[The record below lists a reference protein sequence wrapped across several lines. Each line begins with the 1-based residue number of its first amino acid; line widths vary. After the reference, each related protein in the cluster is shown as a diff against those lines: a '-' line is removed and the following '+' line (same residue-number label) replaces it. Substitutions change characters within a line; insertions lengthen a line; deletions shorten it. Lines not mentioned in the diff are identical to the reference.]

1 MKILGIEEGKEGRKG
16 MGFMFPSSVL
26 PSFPSSIPKI
36 FGSQRSDGSGSQNGA
51 NMTLKFPRA
60 LAMGAALLCVI
71 GVANARPTPRDPSR
85 DALLVAS
92 RALSPNA
99 HRIRTWVAPPSKKG
113 VLGSPLKR
121 ATIRSAASVGGLSF
135 QFSGYSSDQ
144 QNALSGF
151 LNQNLG
157 NIAAVWGAPAPEQQ
171 GKTLLISNVAGS
183 ATYFP
188 PASTNATA
196 GTIEYGYVP
205 SATASENQF
214 ALLELVLRAYQG
226 PRLPAFDFNDGLYV
240 EPYLYGESEAAA
252 LQIVYRASGS
262 PSNFDP
268 TVYAAYLLPV
278 YDTFNSP
285 ALGNAF
291 IYPQT
296 GNLAISDFRLA
307 MAQAAFLKLA
317 VENPNFFSQF
327 NAALYARGA
336 ARSAIAPDDLEALVA
351 SVVPTVEGLPARAWL
366 REQYAL
372 NARVQTG
379 DKVYVAVIPLPTAT
393 GARSGFNLFAQAF
406 TTQANGNETALSGYG
421 TLDAFDETGANI
433 KPFSPE
439 LVSSN
444 VLAFV
449 EAGSVIAGQATY
461 VGTFNAFGSPAPSRV
476 TLRVRL
482 NATEGRGVFPFAVA
496 GTPTSISSFY
506 GATLGA
512 TAGTISVAGAGG
524 TQPLP
529 ITRGT
534 FASTLPYPSG
544 PSVKTTFSDGTRSVT
559 RNTAWL
565 VPGASARSV
574 VFLLDGI
581 GSAASS
587 APNLNSANG
596 SLRMIAFPL
605 RPFARD
611 EATALGADPAT
622 LALARFRPN
631 LSPSSVTSS
640 GGLAFGINSARY
652 EIYPHISQG
661 PEAGQGYWIM
671 VPPSGLNNQVA
682 GTFPPSSQNVELE
695 LRGGWNQFGVPRATA
710 IGALNLQVRYGGL
723 NTVPLSEAQ
732 NRGIIAPGI
741 WRYDGSNGYVRVD
754 VAGGVLNPWE
764 GYWIFA
770 SPSSGV
776 NVVFLAGGASA
787 SSQVGS
793 SALQAN
799 ASSFKTGE
807 WAVAMRAESSRSSDS
822 SASFGVSTRTPAARP
837 PVAAKQISVYFSPS
851 TQAARAGTGNAQGF
865 LPRLQTSNVWR
876 FSVDGA
882 AKGEA
887 VTLSWP
893 GLNAAPRFLRLKLR
907 DETTGRSSWM
917 DAGAKSSFVS
927 NGAVRKFS
935 ILGAISPIGMSS
947 APGS

>member
-1 MKILGIEEGKEGRKG
+1 M
-16 MGFMFPSSVL
+16 
-26 PSFPSSIPKI
+26 SF
-36 FGSQRSDGSGSQNGA
+36 
-51 NMTLKFPRA
+51 KFPRA
-60 LAMGAALLCVI
+60 LALGGALWCSI
-71 GVANARPTPRDPSR
+71 GAVHARPAPRDASR
-85 DALLVAS
+85 DSLLVAS
-92 RALSPNA
+92 RALSSNA

-113 VLGSPLKR
+113 VSGSGLKR

-144 QNALSGF
+144 QSALSGF
-151 LNQNLG
+151 LNQNGG
-157 NIAAVWGAPAPEQQ
+157 NIAAVWGDPAPEQG

-188 PASTNATA
+188 PASTNSTA
-196 GTIEYGYVP
+196 GTIEFGYVA
-205 SATASENQF
+205 SATASDNQF

-226 PRLPAFDFNDGLYV
+226 PRLPAFDFNNGLYV

-252 LQIVYRASGS
+252 LEIVYRASGS

-291 IYPQT
+291 IYPQS
-296 GNLAISDFRLA
+296 GALAISDFRLA
-307 MAQAAFLKLA
+307 MAQAAFLKLE
-317 VENPNFFSQF
+317 VENPNFFRQF
-327 NAALYARGA
+327 NAALYAHGT
-336 ARSAIAPDDLEALVA
+336 ARSAIAPDDLESLVA
-351 SVVPTVEGLPARAWL
+351 GVVPTVEGLPARAWL
-366 REQYAL
+366 REQFAL

-406 TTQANGNETALSGYG
+406 TTQPNGNETALSGYG
-421 TLDAFDETGANI
+421 TLDAFDETGRGI

-439 LVSSN
+439 LTSSN
-444 VLAFV
+444 VLAFA

-476 TLRVRL
+476 TLRARL

-496 GTPTSISSFY
+496 GTPTSVSSFY

-512 TAGTISVAGAGG
+512 TAGTISIAGVGG

-534 FASTLPYPSG
+534 FASTLAYPGG
-544 PSVKTTFSDGTRSVT
+544 PLVKTTFSDGTRSVM

-581 GSAASS
+581 GSTDHS
-587 APNLNSANG
+587 APNIISANG
-596 SLRMIAFPL
+596 SLKMIAFPL

-611 EATALGADPAT
+611 EATALGADPAS
-622 LALARFRPN
+622 LALARYRPN
-631 LSPSSVTSS
+631 LSPSSMTSS
-640 GGLAFGINSARY
+640 GGLAFGVNPARY

-671 VPPSGLNNQVA
+671 VPQSGLNNQVA
-682 GTFPPSSQNVELE
+682 GTFPPSNQNAELE

-710 IGALNLQVRYGGL
+710 IGALNLRVRYGGL
-723 NTVPLSEAQ
+723 SAVSLSEAQ

-776 NVVFLAGGASA
+776 NLVFPAGAATSP
-787 SSQVGS
+787 
-793 SALQAN
+793 LQAR
-799 ASSFKTGE
+799 ASNFKTGE
-807 WAVAMRAESSRSSDS
+807 WAVAIRAESSLSSDS
-822 SASFGVSTRTPAARP
+822 SASFGVSSRTPAARP
-837 PVAAKQISVYFSPS
+837 PVAARQISVYFSPS
-851 TQAARAGTGNAQGF
+851 TQAAKAGTGDAQGF
-865 LPRLQTSNVWR
+865 LPRLQTSNIWR

-882 AKGEA
+882 AKGES

-917 DAGAKSSFVS
+917 TSGAKWSFVS
-927 NGAVRKFS
+927 NGTARRFS
-935 ILGAISPIGMSS
+935 ILGAISPFGMSS
-947 APGS
+947 APSS